1 MVRWV
6 HAAHFVRV
14 TASGA
19 ATAEEQ
25 FAAVKEAARGSAFH
39 DGNRMLY
46 DARNLTAQAASPGA
60 ADLRQYAEKISS
72 LGYRR
77 YALVV
82 GPDRVEI
89 TSTFALF
96 CAEHG
101 VDARVFSNIDR
112 ATRWL
117 QSDVPAR
124 PAA

>member
-14 TASGA
+14 KASGA

-25 FAAVKEAARGSAFH
+25 FAAVKDAARGSAFD

-46 DARNLTAQAASPGA
+46 DARNLTAEAAWPGTS
-60 ADLRQYAEKISS
+60 DLQLYAQRISA

-89 TSTFALF
+89 TSAFALY
-96 CAEHG
+96 CAEQG
-101 VDARVFSNIDR
+101 VDARVFSDIDR
-112 ATRWL
+112 ATDWL
-117 QSDVPAR
+117 QSDIAH

>member
-1 MVRWV
+1 
-6 HAAHFVRV
+6 
-14 TASGA
+14 
-19 ATAEEQ
+19 
-25 FAAVKEAARGSAFH
+25 
-39 DGNRMLY
+39 MLY
-46 DARNLTAQAASPGA
+46 DARNLTPHAASPGD
-60 ADLRQYAEKISS
+60 ADLRKYAEKIGS

-96 CAEHG
+96 CAEQG
-101 VDARVFSNIDR
+101 VDARVFSDIDR